1 MKIYVFGCNLCSIVC
16 PVNNKVQTNEI
27 KEVYA
32 CWSLDENVR
41 KSSSSGGIAS
51 IFYADFIKNKNG
63 SAFGCSYEKDLQ
75 LKFSRATTLKEL
87 EKFKTSKYSQGY
99 IGNTYKEIEKDLKS
113 DMYSVFVGTPCQV
126 AGLKKYLKKDYE
138 KLLTIDLI
146 CHGVPS
152 QKYIDDYISSLNLE
166 EVPDNLTF
174 RGERDFF
181 FSLYKNNKII
191 FSENSNKNTFFT
203 AFLDGLFY
211 RNNCY
216 SCEYANSNRI
226 RRYYNWRFLGTRQG
240 NPF

>member
-1 MKIYVFGCNLCSIVC
+1 MKICVFGCNLCSIVC
-16 PVNNKVQTNEI
+16 PINNKVQKDEI

-32 CWSLDENVR
+32 CWSLDENIR

-51 IFYADFIKNKNG
+51 IFYSDFIENKKG
-63 SAFGCSYEKDLQ
+63 SAFGCSYEENLQ

-174 RGERDFF
+174 RGERDHFLT
-181 FSLYKNNKII
+181 LYKNNKLI
-191 FSENSNKNTFFT
+191 FSESSIENDFYI
-203 AFLDGLFY
+203 AFLSGLFS
-211 RNNCY
+211 RPSCY
-216 SCEYANSNRI
+216 LCEYTSTYRV
-226 RRYYNWRFLGTRQG
+226 RRYYNWRFLGSRQR
-240 NPF
+240 NSF